1 MKTLKN
7 QLVYDNCRNCKSKCE
22 HAGKDREFICR
33 GGISCKVTYA
43 AEDAEKAAKVFIAD
57 IKEIVAKPENLENLK
72 NYLTFHFAEWLN
84 KYAGTP
90 EGMAQEMTQFA
101 KMDI

>member
-7 QLVYDNCRNCKSKCE
+7 QLVYDNCKNCKSKCE

-33 GGISCKVTYA
+33 GGISCKITYTPD
-43 AEDAEKAAKVFIAD
+43 ETEKAATAFIAA
-57 IKEIVAKPENLENLK
+57 IKEIAAKPENLENLK
-72 NYLTFHFAEWLN
+72 SYLSFHFPEWLS
-84 KYAGTP
+84 KHASTP
-90 EGMAQEMTQFA
+90 EGMAEEMAQFA